1 MACNPGRSLRGQSK
15 PSDARKPFLQMFLA
29 ESLPDYRTWAQ
40 REFLLTDKPGE
51 LPGFTRQTYHQ
62 LALKLPPCTDIK
74 SKVRHRIIHPWK
86 DKTKHTWGFH
96 TWLDVGRL
104 PATFPSRPD
113 RPYDSNVWRW
123 LTDSRA
129 HRYPPAEPAIPPPS
143 WMGQN
148 SYLTFISCTPIFL
161 NEDLKKQVIFRTVK
175 ELKEVEKLKLRSEGR
190 APPLDTN
197 GNILPPKNFRKY
209 QHISAGGR
217 FEPLGFQLLPNP
229 LPSASARRRPC
240 PNPLP
245 HYQETALKLAL
256 LPSAPLRKDLVKN
269 YQTLIKDRIALP
281 LHHLSKAQPRKRKR
295 RPEHTWK
302 SLQMGEDHGGDTDPQ
317 APVFS
322 TNVP

>member
-1 MACNPGRSLRGQSK
+1 MASNPGRSLRGQSK

-86 DKTKHTWGFH
+86 DKIEHTWGFH
-96 TWLDVGRL
+96 AWLDVGRL

-197 GNILPPKNFRKY
+197 GNILPPKNFRK
-209 QHISAGGR
+209 
-217 FEPLGFQLLPNP
+217 
-229 LPSASARRRPC
+229 
-240 PNPLP
+240 
-245 HYQETALKLAL
+245 
-256 LPSAPLRKDLVKN
+256 
-269 YQTLIKDRIALP
+269 
-281 LHHLSKAQPRKRKR
+281 
-295 RPEHTWK
+295 
-302 SLQMGEDHGGDTDPQ
+302 
-317 APVFS
+317 
-322 TNVP
+322 